1 MVVYLEYRK
10 EYVILDGL
18 RERDR
23 EEERLKLLF
32 TRNIENKFCIL
43 RLFERERERE
53 REGEGGERERERELT
68 CHIGGNNNWIGLA
81 FRDKSANT

>member
-53 REGEGGERERERELT
+53 REGEGGGERERERTYLSHRREQ
-68 CHIGGNNNWIGLA
+68 
-81 FRDKSANT
+81 